1 MRRGLLAAVA
11 AASLFACAGARA
23 ELVVN
28 ISKSQQRVAV
38 IVNGSEAYRWP
49 VSTGRRGY
57 ATPSGVYHPER
68 LERHW
73 YSRKYENSPM
83 PWSVFFHRGY
93 AMHGTMEA
101 YNLGHAASHGCVR
114 LRPDHARTLFG
125 LVKRAGANHTRI
137 VVLDGALPAIRPVPH
152 GVPMAEADPSQNSAQ
167 AHFAKA
173 LEKVETAA
181 PATEHLSART
191 HPVAKITDAKA
202 APVLRQTA
210 HDAVSRGGDE
220 ARVLREREAWLR
232 GLDRKYG
239 IVR

>member
-11 AASLFACAGARA
+11 AASLFVCANARA
-23 ELVVN
+23 ELLVN
-28 ISKSQQRVAV
+28 ISKSQQRIAV
-38 IVNGSEAYRWP
+38 IVDGAEAYRWP

-57 ATPSGVYHPER
+57 TTPSGVYHPER

-101 YNLGHAASHGCVR
+101 YNLGRAASHGCVR

-125 LVKRAGANHTRI
+125 LVKRAGYRNTKI

-152 GVPMAEADPSQNSAQ
+152 NAPMAEAEQVQ
-167 AHFAKA
+167 FAKA
-173 LEKVETAA
+173 LETIDTVQA
-181 PATEHLSART
+181 PTEHLSART
-191 HPVAKITDAKA
+191 HPVAAVAAVPPAPPVKA
-202 APVLRQTA
+202 VAGARDSA
-210 HDAVSRGGDE
+210 RYNVSSGSDE
-220 ARVLREREAWLR
+220 ARILREREAWLR
-232 GLDRKYG
+232 SLDRKYG